1 MMKNDV
7 SPEGQAEREEL
18 GVEGGGG
25 VEENGCFREDRPR
38 RRILKKNGKFS
49 QFVLILLTPDS
60 SLSIFCVYDFRSI
73 VLISCKISFS
83 SIFLCFNTQK
93 KLLKCRKM
101 ALLIDSFGKHLYISY
116 IFLQNEMAL
125 DDLQPSSPIPS
136 NSNKPRLEYMDLT
149 EATTVNNETQHVVQS
164 ADYAP
169 LHPSTRSWEVEKQHV
184 TVEKIIGK
192 GAFGQVAKGTA
203 TGLRGR
209 PGKTTV
215 AVKMLK
221 C

>member
-1 MMKNDV
+1 
-7 SPEGQAEREEL
+7 
-18 GVEGGGG
+18 
-25 VEENGCFREDRPR
+25 
-38 RRILKKNGKFS
+38 
-49 QFVLILLTPDS
+49 
-60 SLSIFCVYDFRSI
+60 
-73 VLISCKISFS
+73 
-83 SIFLCFNTQK
+83 
-93 KLLKCRKM
+93 M

-125 DDLQPSSPIPS
+125 DDLQASSPIPS
-136 NSNKPRLEYMDLT
+136 NSNKSRLEYMDLT
-149 EATTVNNETQHVVQS
+149 EATTVNNETHVVQS

-169 LHPSTRSWEVEKQHV
+169 LHPSTRSWEVERQHV

-209 PGKTTV
+209 PGKTAV